1 MFRHSRRSVL
11 VSFAAVVL
19 ALVTARVVAGD
30 LAALHRQA
38 RDAGPAVR
46 VVVATRDLLL
56 GEIVSE
62 GDLGTR
68 RMHVSEVPRGAL
80 RTASNGT
87 GRIVKVPVLEGL
99 PVLQGN
105 LVNRERSGS
114 DGVVPAGMRAVQ
126 VSAEGSL
133 RPRPGEIVDV
143 LVTFD
148 PARIGADV
156 EPTMTVAS
164 GALVIDRPSG
174 SAIGDSEIHPEGNVN
189 PSAGSVT
196 VTLVVSIETA
206 HRLAF
211 ATANGVVTLAV
222 APPEEAALPDGSS

>member
-1 MFRHSRRSVL
+1 M
-11 VSFAAVVL
+11 
-19 ALVTARVVAGD
+19 
-30 LAALHRQA
+30 
-38 RDAGPAVR
+38 
-46 VVVATRDLLL
+46 ATRDLLL
-56 GEIVSE
+56 GEIVAT

-68 RMHVSEVPRGAL
+68 RAHLSEIPPGAL
-80 RTASNGT
+80 RAASEGT
-87 GRIVKVPVLEGL
+87 GRVVKVPVLKGL
-99 PVLQGN
+99 PVVRGN
-105 LVNRERSGS
+105 LVDRRRTGR

-148 PARIGADV
+148 PTRIGADI

-164 GALVIDRPSG
+164 GALVINRAS
-174 SAIGDSEIHPEGNVN
+174 DSEAGGTELPVEGI
-189 PSAGSVT
+189 SGASTESVT

-222 APPEEAALPDGSS
+222 APPEEAALPSGSG